1 MVRTKGGFLMSKLVL
16 ATKNGAI
23 EFGNGFKETFKVM
36 PIKMIS
42 VIIAGLVIG
51 FMLPSLF

>member
-1 MVRTKGGFLMSKLVL
+1 MSKLVL